1 MRSCLSETPPS
12 STYVIIPSANQQTQ
26 LLSDYGAYRS
36 AVRPTTNVNAEG
48 KRINPNVTNS
58 IGANDA
64 ALRFQRSF
72 LLPGACPGTINN
84 PTGLPIPLSVLRATN
99 AGFDDENDKPGL
111 GPLVLNLGPLR

>member
-12 STYVIIPSANQQTQ
+12 STYVIIPSASQQTQ

-36 AVRPTTNVNAEG
+36 AVRPTKPVN
-48 KRINPNVTNS
+48 TNS
-58 IGANDA
+58 VGANDA

-72 LLPGACPGTINN
+72 LLPGAYPGTINN
-84 PTGLPIPLSVLRATN
+84 PTGVPVPLSVLKLTN
-99 AGFDDENDKPGL
+99 AGLDDENDKPGL